1 MTINDLPFAEHT
13 HDEAAPVED
22 LWFADGNLILKAEKS
37 LFRIYS
43 GLLGARSSVFKDMLA
58 FPPPQGGNAMMDG
71 CHIVTV
77 YDSAKDMAYF
87 LKAVFDSRCVAS
99 HVHRDHLVTTHGQ
112 SYFEPPPAPTELPIV
127 EAVLRL
133 SLKYDVQYL
142 RRRALHHLSST
153 FPMTLEGWRQRDA
166 LRTIP
171 PVDNTPFAA
180 FRIAREFDLTW
191 LLPAI
196 LYCVSSHPFEKTL
209 DSAPW
214 GEEEL
219 AFGWEDKRMAIVGR
233 QKLLSMQHRNAVNM
247 AKLAGTT
254 LEGCTGS
261 SCSSTRQRCADILSG
276 WDMAGFLDYFAD
288 HSDIYDTDFC
298 SACNA
303 AFKELCVADSELM
316 WNKLPELF
324 GLPSWDT
331 LERMRVITL
340 E

>member
-1 MTINDLPFAEHT
+1 MTIDDLPTAEHT
-13 HDEAAPVED
+13 HDEAAPVDD
-22 LWFADGNLILKAEKS
+22 LWFADGNLILKAENS

-43 GLLGARSSVFKDMLA
+43 GLLGARSSVFKDMFG
-58 FPPPQGGNAMMDG
+58 FPPPEGGNTMMDG
-71 CHIVTV
+71 CPIVTV

-87 LKAVFDSRCVAS
+87 LKAVFDS
-99 HVHRDHLVTTHGQ
+99 
-112 SYFEPPPAPTELPIV
+112 SYFEPPPSPTELPIV

-153 FPMTLEGWRQRDA
+153 FPMTLDGWRDRDTF
-166 LRTIP
+166 RTIP

-214 GEEEL
+214 GNEEL
-219 AFGWEDKRMAIVGR
+219 AFGWEDKRMAIIGR
-233 QKLLSMQHRNAVNM
+233 QKLLLMQHRSAVSM
-247 AKLAGTT
+247 AKLAGTKI
-254 LEGCTGS
+254 EDCTGAT
-261 SCSSTRQRCADILSG
+261 CSSTKQRCADILGG
-276 WDMAGFLDYFAD
+276 WDMAGFLDYFED
-288 HSDIYDTDFC
+288 HADIYEDFC
-298 SACNA
+298 PACNA
-303 AFKELCVADSELM
+303 AFKELCAADSDEM
-316 WNKLPELF
+316 WTKLPELF
-324 GLPSWDT
+324 GLPNWET
-331 LERMRVITL
+331 LERSRVTAL